1 MSCHQTPD
9 IVAEHFDTRLSPPA
23 RQLVQQHL
31 AACADCRAELAL
43 LAPAQD
49 MLQTWQHQ
57 PVPDWDRGHA
67 CVHAHAQSQTT
78 SGQRQ
83 PLLRRHTRLSWQDAG
98 RWIPLAASLLLS
110 VAVLTQ
116 TRLEVS
122 DQGWQLSF
130 SGGAS
135 DMSLPQLD
143 AYLAAQANLQQQQHE
158 QMLESALKQFG
169 DNTADTLV
177 QLVDW
182 FEQQRELDIQRME
195 AGFQQLLDRDYQTVN
210 SVQQLAS
217 YVQLQDGQP

>member
-1 MSCHQTPD
+1 MSCRQTPD
-9 IVAEHFDTRLSPPA
+9 IVADHFDSRLSSQA
-23 RQLVQQHL
+23 RQELQQHL
-31 AACADCRAELAL
+31 AACADCRAELAS

-49 MLQTWQHQ
+49 MLLTWQHE

-67 CVHAHAQSQTT
+67 QTQT
-78 SGQRQ
+78 ALPHRQ
-83 PLLRRHTRLSWQDAG
+83 PLPRRRARLSWGDAG
-98 RWIPLAASLLLS
+98 RWIPLAASLVLS

-130 SGGAS
+130 GGSANEAS
-135 DMSLPQLD
+135 LQQLD
-143 AYLAAQANLQQQQHE
+143 AYMAAQASLQQQQNQ
-158 QMLESALKQFG
+158 QMLESALQQFG
-169 DNTADTLV
+169 DSTADTLV

-217 YVQLQDGQP
+217 YVQYQGDLP

>member
-1 MSCHQTPD
+1 MSCRQTPD
-9 IVAEHFDTRLSPPA
+9 IVADHFDSRLSSQA
-23 RQLVQQHL
+23 RQEIQQHL

-43 LAPAQD
+43 LAPARD
-49 MLQTWQHQ
+49 MLLTWQHE

-67 CVHAHAQSQTT
+67 QAQAEQPR
-78 SGQRQ
+78 RQ
-83 PLLRRHTRLSWQDAG
+83 PLLRRRPRLSWGDAG
-98 RWIPLAASLLLS
+98 RWIPLAASLVLS

-116 TRLEVS
+116 TRLDVS

-130 SGGAS
+130 GGGANEEA
-135 DMSLPQLD
+135 SLQQLD
-143 AYLAAQANLQQQQHE
+143 AYMAAQASLQQQQNQ
-158 QMLESALKQFG
+158 QMLESALQQFG
-169 DNTADTLV
+169 DSTADTLV

-217 YVQLQDGQP
+217 YVQYQGDLP